1 MNSPATKSGAVTAA
15 TAKQAQPRF
24 ILYSVEEL
32 ESLPEPAWL
41 IESVLPQGALAELY
55 GKPGVGKSFLSLDWA
70 LSLAAGVPWL
80 GHPLKQAD
88 VVYVSAEGGTGL
100 KKRIAA
106 WRTEHP
112 EADLSR
118 FRAILAP
125 VDMLDPKDGKALVQ
139 VIKDAQ
145 CEPSLVVI
153 DTLARCFGDGDE
165 NAAVDMNRF
174 VAGTDWIRAKFP
186 GATVLVIHHSGKKAN
201 QGDRGSN
208 ALRAAA
214 DTVMQL
220 DRPGG
225 KLLTLK
231 CEKQKDWEPFDG
243 LGLALLVVFLGDGD
257 ETSCVI
263 AARKAGPISEQPWGN
278 ESDAKALDALRQVGS
293 DGAAYKQWLEASSLP
308 ESTFKQARKRLVR
321 DGSVQK
327 KGNRYRIANTNEG
340 QGQGQ
345 VESQPLALAS

>member
-1 MNSPATKSGAVTAA
+1 MTAVI
-15 TAKQAQPRF
+15 AQKADTQGGF
-24 ILYSVEEL
+24 KLYTVEEL
-32 ESLPEPAWL
+32 ESLPDPDWL
-41 IESVLPQGALAELY
+41 LEGLLPQGALAELY
-55 GKPGVGKSFLSLDWA
+55 GKFAVGKSFLALDWA
-70 LSLAAGVPWL
+70 LSVAAGVPWL
-80 GHPLKQAD
+80 GRPVKLGGA
-88 VVYVSAEGGTGL
+88 VYVSAEGGAGL

-106 WRTEHP
+106 WRTEHT

-118 FRAILAP
+118 FRAILVP
-125 VDMLDPKDGKALVQ
+125 VNMLDPKDVKALVQ
-139 VIKDAQ
+139 VIKDAP

-165 NAAVDMNRF
+165 NSAADMGRF
-174 VAGTDWIRAKFP
+174 VFGTDWIRAKFP
-186 GATVLVIHHSGKKAN
+186 EATVLVIHHSGKKAN

-214 DTVMQL
+214 DTVMKL

-263 AARKAGPISEQPWGN
+263 AARKAGPISEQTWGN

-308 ESTFKQARKRLVR
+308 ESTFKLARKRLVR

-327 KGNRYRIANTNEG
+327 EGDRYRVANTNEG

-345 VESQPLALAS
+345 GQTGSLALVS

>member
-1 MNSPATKSGAVTAA
+1 MSSSAAIDGAA
-15 TAKQAQPRF
+15 TDKQAQPRF
-24 ILYSVEEL
+24 KLYTVKDLEEL
-32 ESLPEPAWL
+32 PDPAWL
-41 IESVLPQGALAELY
+41 LEDLLPEGGLAELY
-55 GKPGVGKSFLSLDWA
+55 GKPGAGKSFLSLDWA

-80 GHPLKQAD
+80 GRPLNQAD
-88 VVYVSAEGGTGL
+88 VVYVSAEGGRGL

-139 VIKDAQ
+139 AIQ
-145 CEPSLVVI
+145 ETSCEPSLVVI

-174 VAGTDWIRAKFP
+174 VKGTDLIKGTFLQ
-186 GATVLVIHHSGKKAN
+186 ATVLVVHHTGKDARRK
-201 QGDRGSN
+201 DRGST

-214 DTVMQL
+214 DTMMEL
-220 DRPGG
+220 AATGG
-225 KLLTLK
+225 SKALTLT
-231 CEKQKDWEPFDG
+231 CEKQKDWELFKDIR
-243 LGLALLVVFLGDGD
+243 LSLRVVALEGG

-263 AARKAGPISEQPWGN
+263 ATGKRQADPVEPGGN
-278 ESDAKALDALRQVGS
+278 ENDAKALNALRQSGS
-293 DGAAYKQWLEASSLP
+293 EGTTYTNWLKASGLRK
-308 ESTFKQARKRLVR
+308 STFKNARKRLLR
-321 DGSVQK
+321 DGLVHHEGK
-327 KGNRYRIANTNEG
+327 LYRVTDTNKG

-345 VESQPLALAS
+345 GQTGF

>member
-1 MNSPATKSGAVTAA
+1 MTAVI
-15 TAKQAQPRF
+15 AQKADTQGGF
-24 ILYSVEEL
+24 KLYTVEDL
-32 ESLPEPAWL
+32 EDLPDPAWL
-41 IESVLPQGALAELY
+41 LEGLLPQGALAELY
-55 GKPGVGKSFLSLDWA
+55 GTFAVGKSFLALDWA
-70 LSLAAGVPWL
+70 LSVAAGVPWL
-80 GHPLKQAD
+80 GRSMSQAD
-88 VVYVSAEGGTGL
+88 VVYVSAEGGAGL

-106 WRTEHP
+106 WRTEHT

-125 VDMLDPKDGKALVQ
+125 VNMLDPKDVKALVQ
-139 VIKDAQ
+139 VIKDAP

-214 DTVMQL
+214 DTVMKL
-220 DRPGG
+220 TG
-225 KLLTLK
+225 KGKTLTLE
-231 CEKQKDWEPFDG
+231 CEKQKDWEHFGNIG
-243 LGLALLVVFLGDGD
+243 LTLRFVVLNGL

-263 AARKAGPISEQPWGN
+263 AARKAGPSSEETGGN

-308 ESTFKQARKRLVR
+308 ESTFKLARKRLVL
-321 DGSVQK
+321 DGLVHREGK
-327 KGNRYRIANTNEG
+327 LYRVANTNEG

-345 VESQPLALAS
+345 GQTGSLALAS

>member
-1 MNSPATKSGAVTAA
+1 VTDA

-24 ILYSVEEL
+24 KLYTVKDL
-32 ESLPEPAWL
+32 ENLPDPAWL
-41 IESVLPQGALAELY
+41 LEGLLPQGALAELY
-55 GKPGVGKSFLSLDWA
+55 GKFAVGKSFLALDWA
-70 LSLAAGVPWL
+70 LSVAAGVPWL
-80 GHPLKQAD
+80 GRPVKLGGA
-88 VVYVSAEGGTGL
+88 VYVSAEGGAGL

-106 WRTEHP
+106 WRTEHT

-118 FRAILAP
+118 FRAILVP
-125 VDMLDPKDGKALVQ
+125 VIILEPTPVKLLIES
-139 VIKDAQ
+139 IKDELGDPA
-145 CEPSLVVI
+145 LVVI

-165 NAAVDMNRF
+165 NSAADMGKF
-174 VAGTDWIRAKFP
+174 VFGTDWIKAKFP

-214 DTVMQL
+214 DNVMKL
-220 DRPGG
+220 AGKSGDRSP
-225 KLLTLK
+225 TLE

-243 LGLALLVVFLGDGD
+243 LGLALRVVFVGDGD

-263 AARKAGPISEQPWGN
+263 AARKAGPSSEETWGN
-278 ESDAKALDALRQVGS
+278 ESDAKALDALRQFGS

-308 ESTFKQARKRLVR
+308 ESTFKLARKRLVR
-321 DGSVQK
+321 DGLVHREGK
-327 KGNRYRIANTNEG
+327 LYRVANTNEG

>member
-1 MNSPATKSGAVTAA
+1 MSSLVTTSGAVPAA
-15 TAKQAQPRF
+15 IAKQAQPGAPF
-24 ILYSVEEL
+24 KLYTVEEL
-32 ESLPEPAWL
+32 ESLPDPAWL
-41 IESVLPQGALAELY
+41 LEGLLPQSALAELY
-55 GKPGVGKSFLSLDWA
+55 GKFAVGKSFLALDWA
-70 LSLAAGVPWL
+70 LSVAAGVPWL
-80 GHPLKQAD
+80 GRSMSQAD
-88 VVYVSAEGGTGL
+88 VVYVSAEGGAGL

-106 WRTEHP
+106 WRTKHP
-112 EADLSR
+112 ETDLSR

-125 VDMLDPKDGKALVQ
+125 VNMLDPKDVKALVQ
-139 VIKDAQ
+139 VIKDAP

-214 DTVMQL
+214 DTVMKL
-220 DRPGG
+220 TG
-225 KLLTLK
+225 KGKALTLE
-231 CEKQKDWEPFDG
+231 CEKQKDWEHFENIG
-243 LGLALLVVFLGDGD
+243 LTLRFVVLNGL

-263 AARKAGPISEQPWGN
+263 AARKAGPSSEETGGN
-278 ESDAKALDALRQVGS
+278 ESDAKALKELKS
-293 DGAAYKQWLEASSLP
+293 FESEGATYSQWRDKSGLP
-308 ESTFKQARKRLVR
+308 VSTFKKARERLVEKGLVHQ
-321 DGSVQK
+321 DGK
-327 KGNRYRIANTNEG
+327 RYRAADAAEG

-345 VESQPLALAS
+345 VKSQPLALAS